1 MPDNP
6 NPQGKGLVPVL
17 EHWASACP
25 SDVGEK
31 DARTVLTDYLVSLLV
46 LSAKFRFKPVP
57 GKTYHLYRSGGDWR
71 LSLIAPWEWSRSTA
85 GSYVGSCCLRTDMT
99 WEISPA
105 EDLEKSPGLVDD
117 LAVFASSFAAS
128 MDSQD
133 TLEEGL
139 PFYVSRLP
147 FYQRLLATG
156 LAVSLE
162 KSVRLSGLAGRDA
175 SRWANELAATTVPLL
190 SGRAGPCLGAD

>member
-17 EHWASACP
+17 EHWSSVCP

-31 DARTVLTDYLVSLLV
+31 DARTLLTDYLVSLLI
-46 LSAKFRFKPVP
+46 LSVKFRFKPVP
-57 GKTYHLYRSGGDWR
+57 GNTYHLIRSEGDWR
-71 LSLIAPWEWSRSTA
+71 LSLIAPWEWRRSAA

-99 WEISPA
+99 WEINPA
-105 EDLEKSPGLVDD
+105 E
-117 LAVFASSFAAS
+117 
-128 MDSQD
+128 
-133 TLEEGL
+133 
-139 PFYVSRLP
+139 Y
-147 FYQRLLATG
+147 
-156 LAVSLE
+156 LE

-190 SGRAGPCLGAD
+190 RGRSGSCLGAD